1 MTNVHIRP
9 ETTADMDAI
18 HRITVDAFLEAPH
31 TDHTEQFV
39 VQQLR
44 HSGALSISLVAEVD
58 GELVGHVAIS
68 PVAISSGAQ
77 DWFGLGPISVTPA
90 WQGKGIG
97 SALMHHV
104 LQQLKTTGAAGCVL
118 LGDPAYYARFGF
130 RPDPRLVLPDVPP
143 AYFQAL
149 PFGTDVPQGVV
160 TYHAAFH
167 ATH

>member
-1 MTNVHIRP
+1 MTNVHVRP
-9 ETTADMDAI
+9 ETTADIDAI
-18 HRITVDAFLEAPH
+18 HRITTEAFLEAPH

-44 HSGALSISLVAEVD
+44 HSGALTISLVAEVD
-58 GELVGHVAIS
+58 GELVGHVA
-68 PVAISSGAQ
+68 
-77 DWFGLGPISVTPA
+77 ISVTPA

-104 LQQLKTTGAAGCVL
+104 LQQLKITGAAGCVL

-130 RPDPRLVLPDVPP
+130 LPDPRLILPDVPP

-160 TYHAAFH
+160 TYHAAFN
-167 ATH
+167 ATR